1 MLTHCPSCKKPLQ
14 LTPDQTARLEQ
25 ALAQLA
31 PGKVLTIKCPMCRG
45 AISLDKNA
53 ANNAVAPPSQ
63 SRQVQPPPPPKLDW
77 LEQGLFQDADKV
89 EDVPTALVLH
99 QENDQRKSIEEALES
114 VGYQVILADSV
125 ADALD
130 GMQFVNFAC
139 IVFQADLEGPLEQ
152 STFHTH
158 MRKLTMDRR
167 RYVFY
172 ILIGDEFHTLYNLEA
187 LAHSAN
193 LTVNKSDLRHLDVIL
208 RKGIP
213 AYEELFGPILEE
225 LGVYGKH

>member
-1 MLTHCPSCKKPLQ
+1 MLTHCPSCKKLLQ

-25 ALAQLA
+25 ALAQLS
-31 PGKVLTIKCPMCRG
+31 PGKLLTIKCPMCHG

-53 ANNAVAPPSQ
+53 DTPQSQ

-77 LEQGLFQDADKV
+77 LEMGIFQDADKV
-89 EDVPTALVLH
+89 EDVPMALVLH
-99 QENDQRKSIEEALES
+99 QDNEQRKGIKEALES
-114 VGYQVILADSV
+114 VGYQVVLVNSV
-125 ADALD
+125 TDAMN

-139 IVFQADLEGPLEQ
+139 IIFQTDLEGALEQ
-152 STFHTH
+152 SSFHVH
-158 MRKLTMDRR
+158 MRKLAMDRR

-172 ILIGDEFHTLYNLEA
+172 ILIGDQFHTLYNLEA

-193 LTVNKSDLRHLDVIL
+193 LTVNVGDLRHLDVIL

-213 AYEELFGPILEE
+213 AYEELFGPMLEE
-225 LGVYGKH
+225 LGVYGKR

>member
-14 LTPDQTARLEQ
+14 FTSDQTARLEQ

-31 PGKVLTIKCPMCRG
+31 PGKLLTIKCPKCRDS
-45 AISLDKNA
+45 ISLDKNA
-53 ANNAVAPPSQ
+53 GAPPSQ
-63 SRQVQPPPPPKLDW
+63 SRQAQPPPPPKLDW
-77 LEQGLFQDADKV
+77 LELGIFQDANKV
-89 EDVPTALVLH
+89 EDVPMALVLH
-99 QENDQRKSIEEALES
+99 QDNERRKSIEEALES
-114 VGYQVILADSV
+114 VGYQVGVSDSV
-125 ADALD
+125 ADAIS

-139 IVFQADLEGPLEQ
+139 IIFQADLEGSLEQ
-152 STFHTH
+152 SSFHAH

-172 ILIGDEFHTLYNLEA
+172 ILIGKQFHTLYNLEA
-187 LAHSAN
+187 LAYGAN
-193 LTVNKSDLRHLDVIL
+193 LTVNSDDLRHLDVIL

-225 LGVYGKH
+225 LGVYGKR